1 MKEYSI
7 KFHDNRLVDTDGL
20 NVEQISDHSYRISIA
35 DGRYNVRVLDGDLND
50 RGDVNVYTTLNHV
63 RQNPI
68 WGGDKVIRSGCY
80 KTEVKNGCMEIS
92 FSGKYVCIQA
102 MNREEER

>member
-68 WGGDKVIRSGCY
+68 WAGIR
-80 KTEVKNGCMEIS
+80 
-92 FSGKYVCIQA
+92 
-102 MNREEER
+102 